1 MTDNKIYSA
10 LADKEKDSSVMR
22 DMAEMFGLSDNISI
36 RDVNISQLN
45 ENAHHPFKVNDDKK
59 LQMLA
64 ESIRKDGQMNPIVIR
79 LLQNGRY
86 EILSGHRRTKAIES
100 IGKKTIRAIVV
111 DVDDETANRIL
122 INTNFSQRDIVLPSE
137 IAKSYLLRYNDLK
150 KTRNS
155 NGWNPEDGKL
165 DEILAKEF
173 HASKSSVYTVILNVT
188 KFVMYPEKLTVTA
201 PVDSVFETGNTI
213 PLSCS
218 FYPENTNQFGLYWT
232 ADGAIIDQSG
242 RLTITD
248 RGRVTVRVHSQNRRV
263 FAEYEID
270 AKYSKDSF
278 KEVKTLSNLS
288 KTKSVR
294 LKFDKPADA
303 QSARDNIFANKSAD
317 ANGEDIPINIVV
329 NENIVTVT
337 PTGEWTDDCGIFIK
351 PGLCA
356 ADGEKTGQDVK
367 VLISLRRS
375 NK

>member
-100 IGKKTIRAIVV
+100 IGKKTVRAIVV

-155 NGWNPEDGKL
+155 TGWKPEDGKL

-173 HASKSSVYTVILNVT
+173 HASKSSVYNYLRFN
-188 KFVMYPEKLTVTA
+188 ELT
-201 PVDSVFETGNTI
+201 DE
-213 PLSCS
+213 L
-218 FYPENTNQFGLYWT
+218 L
-232 ADGAIIDQSG
+232 D
-242 RLTITD
+242 L
-248 RGRVTVRVHSQNRRV
+248 
-263 FAEYEID
+263 ID
-270 AKYSKDSF
+270 AKKLKQKIAVELSYLSKEEQSIVYDVVF
-278 KEVKTLSNLS
+278 DKHICNIDKRRASNLRLEHQKRELSRADIITILNLTDTTQVSYTYFS
-288 KTKSVR
+288 KGELAR
-294 LKFDKPADA
+294 YADKFDTPKDMENA
-303 QSARDNIFANKSAD
+303 ILEFLEKYE
-317 ANGEDIPINIVV
+317 GGIV
-329 NENIVTVT
+329 
-337 PTGEWTDDCGIFIK
+337 
-351 PGLCA
+351 
-356 ADGEKTGQDVK
+356 
-367 VLISLRRS
+367 
-375 NK
+375 

>member
-100 IGKKTIRAIVV
+100 IGKKTVRAIVV

-122 INTNFSQRDIVLPSE
+122 INTNFSQRDVVLPSE

-155 NGWNPEDGKL
+155 TGWKPEDGKL

-173 HASKSSVYTVILNVT
+173 HASKSSVYNYLRFNELTDELLN
-188 KFVMYPEKLTVTA
+188 L
-201 PVDSVFETGNTI
+201 
-213 PLSCS
+213 
-218 FYPENTNQFGLYWT
+218 
-232 ADGAIIDQSG
+232 
-242 RLTITD
+242 
-248 RGRVTVRVHSQNRRV
+248 
-263 FAEYEID
+263 ID
-270 AKYSKDSF
+270 AKKLKQKIAVELSYLSKEEQRIVYDVVF
-278 KEVKTLSNLS
+278 DKRICNIDKRRASNLRLEHQKRELSRADIITILNLTDTTQVSYTYFS
-288 KTKSVR
+288 KGELER
-294 LKFDKPADA
+294 YADKFDTPKDME
-303 QSARDNIFANKSAD
+303 SAILEFLEKYE
-317 ANGEDIPINIVV
+317 GGIV
-329 NENIVTVT
+329 
-337 PTGEWTDDCGIFIK
+337 
-351 PGLCA
+351 
-356 ADGEKTGQDVK
+356 
-367 VLISLRRS
+367 
-375 NK
+375 